1 MSDVRK
7 RPRVELTFDNERA
20 FERHVIHV
28 AATGSVEELGQLVDM
43 LKARGELRL
52 VRTEGE
58 ESDPKRSGGVT
69 D

>member
-28 AATGSVEELGQLVDM
+28 AAPGSVEEIGRLIAL
-43 LKARGELRL
+43 LKTRGELRL
-52 VRTEGE
+52 VCKKVAEVGREL
-58 ESDPKRSGGVT
+58 SDHEI

>member
-7 RPRVELTFDNERA
+7 HPRAELTFDNERA
-20 FERHVIHV
+20 FERHVLHV
-28 AATGSVEELGQLVDM
+28 AATGSVEELGRLVDM
-43 LKARGELRL
+43 LKARGELRV

-58 ESDPKRSGGVT
+58 ESDPERSGGAT